1 MKAVN
6 HYLIIK
12 KDKVKPKK
20 VGGLILTEKLD
31 EDNRY
36 LKAKVISV
44 GENIDLSDTILTNEK
59 IAKLNFLNSKLYE
72 DKNNIFLK
80 SSFELQILDRKK
92 FYNKFVVAKANR
104 VDLETI
110 NFDLIINLTKNNIK
124 IVNIVIPELKG
135 DVPNEKLDNLI
146 YEFNSG
152 GIKVSNWIELKNFT
166 NLIISSYAG

>member
-1 MKAVN
+1 MLVW
-6 HYLIIK
+6 
-12 KDKVKPKK
+12 
-20 VGGLILTEKLD
+20 
-31 EDNRY
+31 R
-36 LKAKVISV
+36 
-44 GENIDLSDTILTNEK
+44 
-59 IAKLNFLNSKLYE
+59 KLNFGTSKSRLCPLWFKKLYE

-166 NLIISSYAG
+166 NLIISSYAGWTIFFGLTILS